1 VRSELLKSRKERAM
15 AQQMVK
21 VSIEVTSGAAR
32 FRVSVQAESIRKAL
46 GMVKVR
52 YPQGEVGI
60 VFPMEP
66 EGFFVDAPPT
76 LAGMRGTERPK
87 QLAA

>member
-1 VRSELLKSRKERAM
+1 M

-21 VSIEVTSGAAR
+21 VSVEVRSGTAR

-46 GMVKVR
+46 GMVGAR
-52 YPQGEVGI
+52 YPSGEVGV
-60 VFPMEP
+60 VFPIEP
-66 EGFFVDAPPT
+66 EGFFVDDPPT
-76 LAGMRGTERPK
+76 LAGVLGREHPK

>member
-1 VRSELLKSRKERAM
+1 M

-21 VSIEVTSGAAR
+21 VSVEVRSGTAR

-46 GMVKVR
+46 GMVKAR
-52 YPQGEVGI
+52 YPQGEVG
-60 VFPMEP
+60 VLFPIEP
-66 EGFFVDAPPT
+66 EGFFVDAHPT
-76 LAGMRGTERPK
+76 LAAMLGTERPK

>member
-1 VRSELLKSRKERAM
+1 M

-21 VSIEVTSGAAR
+21 VSVEVRSGTAR

-46 GMVKVR
+46 GTVTAR
-52 YPQGEVGI
+52 YPQGEVG
-60 VFPMEP
+60 VHFPIEP
-66 EGFFVDAPPT
+66 EGFFVDDPPT
-76 LAGMRGTERPK
+76 LAGVLGTERPK

>member
-1 VRSELLKSRKERAM
+1 M

-21 VSIEVTSGAAR
+21 VSVEVRSGTAR

-46 GMVKVR
+46 GMVKAR
-52 YPQGEVGI
+52 YPSGEVG
-60 VFPMEP
+60 VLFPIEL

-76 LAGMRGTERPK
+76 LAGRLGTERPK

>member
-1 VRSELLKSRKERAM
+1 M

-21 VSIEVTSGAAR
+21 VSVEVRSGTAR

-46 GMVKVR
+46 GMVKAR
-52 YPQGEVGI
+52 YPSGEVG
-60 VFPMEP
+60 VVLPVEP
-66 EGFFVDAPPT
+66 KSFFVDAPPT
-76 LAGMRGTERPK
+76 LAGVLGTERLK

>member
-1 VRSELLKSRKERAM
+1 M

-21 VSIEVTSGAAR
+21 VSVEVRSGTAR
-32 FRVSVQAESIRKAL
+32 FRVCVQAESIRKAL
-46 GMVKVR
+46 DMVRAR
-52 YPQGEVGI
+52 YPSGEAGV
-60 VFPMEP
+60 VFPIEP

-76 LAGMRGTERPK
+76 LAGVLGTERPK